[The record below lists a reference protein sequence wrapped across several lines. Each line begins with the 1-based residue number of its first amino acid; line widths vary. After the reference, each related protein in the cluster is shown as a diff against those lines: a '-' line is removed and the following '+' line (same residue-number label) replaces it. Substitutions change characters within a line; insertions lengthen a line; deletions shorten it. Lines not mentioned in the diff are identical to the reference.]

1 MRLRLWTKLFPPGF
15 LLLLFSRVLLL
26 KNALL
31 LKVPSHHKESAE
43 PESGGSEDS
52 GNTQSQDEGRAASGW
67 KEVTLRLDTQP
78 CLTLLGPPGSV
89 RGMLQAGILEWGAIS
104 SSRGPS
110 QPSDRTRPPALP
122 PLPSEHQG
130 CPRSHSILLITKK
143 RGKIL

>member
-15 LLLLFSRVLLL
+15 LLLLFSQVLLL

-43 PESGGSEDS
+43 PESGGSEGS
-52 GNTQSQDEGRAASGW
+52 RNTQSQDEGRAASGW
-67 KEVTLRLDTQP
+67 KEVMPRLDTQS
-78 CLTLLGPPGSV
+78 CLTLLDPPGSSV
-89 RGMLQAGILEWGAIS
+89 HGMLQARILEWVAMA

-110 QPSDRTRPPALP
+110 QPSDGTRPS
-122 PLPSEHQG
+122 LPSEHQG
-130 CPRSHSILLITKK
+130 CPRSHSMLLITKK